1 MDGTRSCDALQVM
14 LTIKLT
20 PGQRSAVEIYVTDPA
35 HEDDFPEASLHGSV
49 LRFDSSVERAREI
62 LIEAVN
68 SADVGDGKRP
78 DHGAVKAL
86 SNVLD
91 KLRTPRS

>member
-1 MDGTRSCDALQVM
+1 M

-20 PGQRSAVEIYVTDPA
+20 PSQRTAVEIYVTDPA
-35 HEDDFPEASLHGSV
+35 HADDYPEALLHGSV
-49 LRFDSSVERAREI
+49 LRFDSSTDRAAEI

-68 SADVGDGKRP
+68 SADVGDGRTP
-78 DHGAVKAL
+78 DRGAVKAL

-91 KLRTPRS
+91 KLRKPPT

>member
-1 MDGTRSCDALQVM
+1 MPM

-20 PGQRSAVEIYVTDPA
+20 PGQRSAVEIYVTDPVHA
-35 HEDDFPEASLHGSV
+35 DDFPEVSLDGSI
-49 LRFDSSVERAREI
+49 LRFDSSADRAAEI

-68 SADVGDGKRP
+68 SADVGDGRTP
-78 DHGAVKAL
+78 DRGAVKAL

-91 KLRTPRS
+91 KLRKLRT

>member
-1 MDGTRSCDALQVM
+1 MA

-35 HEDDFPEASLHGSV
+35 HAEDFPEASLHGSV
-49 LRFDSSVERAREI
+49 LRFDSSVDRAAKI

-68 SADVGDGKRP
+68 SADVGDGRTP
-78 DHGAVKAL
+78 DRGAVKGI
-86 SNVLD
+86 SNVLEKLR
-91 KLRTPRS
+91 KLRT